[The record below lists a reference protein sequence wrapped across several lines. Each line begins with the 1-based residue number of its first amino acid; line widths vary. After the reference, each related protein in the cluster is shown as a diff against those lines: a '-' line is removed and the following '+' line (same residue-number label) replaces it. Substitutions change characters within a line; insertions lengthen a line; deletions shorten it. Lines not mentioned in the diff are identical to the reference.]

1 MSAGRG
7 STKAMGGEAPPAPCA
22 RCAAALGRSCCQVA
36 EGEALATLTRADVA
50 RIQAATHLGR
60 TGFVEEEV
68 LGEAEARAYEVCR
81 PAWRGYFR
89 QGTVRLTLARAGGA
103 CVFLDRG
110 TGCTLSS
117 AVRPTACLLYPFEA
131 REDGGWTLAVER
143 EGSVALAQASGEPR
157 CLAVE
162 EAESAP
168 ALLRV
173 FGKTPEALRALG
185 ERLRAEVRAHAG
197 ASRRAGRRRA

>member
-1 MSAGRG
+1 
-7 STKAMGGEAPPAPCA
+7 MGGAAPSSPCA

-36 EGEALATLTRADVA
+36 EGEALATLTRADVE

-60 TGFVEEEV
+60 MAFLEEEV
-68 LGEAEARAYEVCR
+68 LDEAEARAYEERR

-89 QGTVRLTLARAGGA
+89 LGPVRLTLARAGGA
-103 CVFLDRG
+103 CVFLDRRA
-110 TGCTLSS
+110 GCTLSS
-117 AVRPTACLLYPFEA
+117 AVRPTACLLYPFEP

-162 EAESAP
+162 EAETASGLQRA
-168 ALLRV
+168 
-173 FGKTPEALRALG
+173 FGKTAEAVRALG

-197 ASRRAGRRRA
+197 AGRRAGRRRA